1 MKKSS
6 LFIAA
11 VLLTMSWARGQDCS
25 SMFIPQRDGAQLE
38 YKQYDAG
45 DKVIGSSVQRI
56 TGLRQTPNG
65 VEATVNIERMDVGGQ
80 TINDMEIQ
88 VRCENGIYYLDMS
101 NYFNQQGMQ
110 GMQGMDDMEVS
121 IEGGNLELPSNLKAG
136 DVLKGG
142 EMTISIASGGMTIMN
157 MNFTIGDRKVEAV
170 EDVTTPAGTFTCYKV
185 SYVMTMQMMGNMKSK
200 GIDWFAKDVGV
211 VRSESYGNDGNLASY
226 TLLTSL
232 K

>member
-1 MKKSS
+1 
-6 LFIAA
+6 
-11 VLLTMSWARGQDCS
+11 
-25 SMFIPQRDGAQLE
+25 MFIPQRKDAQLE
-38 YKQYDAG
+38 YTQYNAD

-56 TGLRQTPNG
+56 TDLRQIPNG
-65 VEATVNIERMDVGGQ
+65 VEATVNIERMDMGGE
-80 TINDMEIQ
+80 TLNDMDIQ
-88 VRCENGIYYLDMS
+88 VKCENGIYYLDMS
-101 NYFNQQGMQ
+101 SIIDQQSMQ
-110 GMQGMDDMEVS
+110 GMQGMEDMQVS

-170 EDVTTPAGTFTCYKV
+170 EDMTTPAGTFSCYKV
-185 SYVMTMQMMGNMKSK
+185 SYVMSMQMMGNMKTK

-211 VRSESYGNDGNLASY
+211 VRSESYSNDGKLASY